1 MVPVAGGP
9 GVGGM
14 LDEDEHGTSVG
25 LFVDLSVCLS
35 GQQLFYTYM
44 YTDTVTLAHVA

>member
-14 LDEDEHGTSVG
+14 LDEDEHGTSIG

-35 GQQLFYTYM
+35 GQQFVLYIL
-44 YTDTVTLAHVA
+44 TLQH